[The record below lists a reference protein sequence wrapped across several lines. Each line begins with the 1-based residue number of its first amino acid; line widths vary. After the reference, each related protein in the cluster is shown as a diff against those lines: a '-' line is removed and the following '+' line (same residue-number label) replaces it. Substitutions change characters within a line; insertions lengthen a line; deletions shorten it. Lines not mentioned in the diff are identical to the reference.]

1 MTKFRRRLLPLLA
14 ALTFLPRTD
23 TAQTGLRKVDFG
35 YSPATHLT
43 AICFPADWQKT
54 VVTERGSLGYDFGP
68 GPYARPLTEISMGA
82 REIVF
87 APEVTSIPDA
97 RVPIATVRLS
107 GPGATAILE
116 EFALDGRTMTDP
128 SSSFLGGKI
137 RRLGGLTG
145 AAGWANPPD
154 SCDPAFRNVAWGTNR
169 PVLYRVRVPPG
180 GARRIALGF
189 CEPYKGVRGQRV
201 LEIRVEGAP
210 PMTIDALRDN
220 EKNRPYVYFFDAR
233 DENNDG
239 EIAIEV
245 HASPNGVDPNVILNA
260 FWVFPRRTGITEE
273 EVIRG
278 EGTRRAEVSWT
289 CGLENELGSA
299 TSRIDG
305 ILAHFEGRRL
315 TPVVLVRTGRT
326 LTFDGATGTLGS
338 PGRPFVAARPPFTR
352 ARREGNTWTLELPEG
367 TTDPQVFVLSG
378 GNTRGDAARLPDLK
392 EARITA
398 ELFWKKEAGLP
409 FGRITV
415 PDSAIQYVLD
425 ASIRDLYQIAE
436 RVDGHFQ
443 FQPGPS
449 VYRGLWMHDEA
460 WDVST
465 MLALGDTASARMSIE
480 TALRYQQTDGRIF
493 QSEPYP
499 MLRETGLILF
509 ALCNYANV
517 SGNRPWLKSH
527 FPAVSAAVGWI
538 RRTRALTLAD
548 SISPNYGLFPPGF
561 TDGGIGGL
569 AAEYGTTFWSLNAL
583 QAAARA
589 ASSLGIRDSAR
600 SWSMLAGGLMTS
612 FRRASARDARRDS
625 HGNLYL
631 PMRVGDTSSTT
642 LPQQANWGILDGQG
656 FGHLFP
662 YADPVL
668 NGTLAMLDANTT
680 EGIHQDVGW
689 LRKGV
694 WPFFTAQEGIVHMY
708 QRNYAR
714 AADILYAVANHAS
727 PLGTWLEEQLPKEL
741 GTRTSGDA
749 SDATA
754 GSLFILLLKDMI
766 LTERADTLEVLG
778 GVPSS
783 WYMPGAHL
791 RLDRV
796 LTELGP
802 FSLDLRISTD
812 GEKCTLSVGK
822 IPRNKHCAV
831 RIVLG
836 GLKDAGFTN
845 ADGTGLPAA
854 RDIPAGGE
862 MRIALTARR
871 K

>member
-1 MTKFRRRLLPLLA
+1 MTISWSRLLPLLVT
-14 ALTFLPRTD
+14 LTFLPRTD
-23 TAQTGLRKVDFG
+23 SAQTGPPKVDFR
-35 YSPATHLT
+35 YSPATHLS

-54 VVTERGSLGYDFGP
+54 VITERGSLGYDFAP

-82 REIVF
+82 KEIVLT
-87 APEVTSIPDA
+87 PESPSIRNP

-107 GPGATAILE
+107 GTNASALLE
-116 EFALDGRTMTDP
+116 EFALEGRPRTRP
-128 SSSFLGGKI
+128 SFSFLGGKI
-137 RRLGGLTG
+137 RRLGGLSG
-145 AAGWANPPD
+145 AAGWASPPD

-169 PVLYRVRVPPG
+169 PVLYRVRVPAG
-180 GARRIALGF
+180 SVRLVALGF
-189 CEPYKGVRGQRV
+189 CEPYKGARGQRV
-201 LEIRVEGAP
+201 LDLRVEGAA
-210 PMTIDALRDN
+210 PMTIDALKNN
-220 EKNRPYVYFFDAR
+220 EKNRPSVYFFDAR
-233 DENNDG
+233 DENHDG

-245 HASPNGVDPNVILNA
+245 HASPEGVDPNVILNA
-260 FWVFPRRTGITEE
+260 FWVFPRGTGITEE

-278 EGTRRAEVSWT
+278 EGTRRAEISWT
-289 CGLENELGSA
+289 CGLENERGTAS
-299 TSRIDG
+299 TRVDG
-305 ILAHFEGRRL
+305 ILAHFEGQRL
-315 TPVVLVRTGRT
+315 TPTVSIRTGRT
-326 LTFDGATGTLGS
+326 LTFDGETGTLGA
-338 PGRPFVAARPPFTR
+338 PGRPFVSARPPFTS
-352 ARREGNTWTLELPEG
+352 AKREGNTWTLELPEG
-367 TTDPQVFVLSG
+367 TKDAQVFVLNG
-378 GNTRGDAARLPDLK
+378 GDTREARLPDLK
-392 EARITA
+392 EAKKKA
-398 ELFWKKEAGLP
+398 ELFWRREAGLP

-436 RVDGHFQ
+436 WVDGHFQ

-449 VYRGLWMHDEA
+449 VYRGLWMHDGA

-480 TALRYQQTDGRIF
+480 TALRYQQPDGRIF

-509 ALCNYANV
+509 ALCNYAKV
-517 SGNRPWLKSH
+517 SGNTPWLKSH
-527 FPAVSAAVGWI
+527 FPAVCSAVGWI
-538 RRTRALTLAD
+538 RRTRALTLGD
-548 SISPNYGLFPPGF
+548 PSSPNYGLFPPGF

-569 AAEYGTTFWSLNAL
+569 SAEYGTTFWSLNAI
-583 QAAARA
+583 QAASRA
-589 ASSLGIRDSAR
+589 ASSVGIEDSAR
-600 SWSMLAGGLMTS
+600 SWSTLSRELMMS
-612 FRRASARDARRDS
+612 FRKASTRDARRDS

-662 YADPVL
+662 YADPLL

-689 LRKGV
+689 LRKGL

-727 PLGTWLEEQLPKEL
+727 PLGTWLEEQLPKDL
-741 GTRTSGDA
+741 GTRTAGDA

-778 GVPSS
+778 GVPAS

-791 RLDRV
+791 HLDRV
-796 LTELGP
+796 LTECGP
-802 FSLDLRISTD
+802 LSLDLRVSTD

-822 IPRNKHCAV
+822 IPRNTRCTL
-831 RIVLG
+831 RIVFD
-836 GLKDAGFTN
+836 GLKQAGFTN

-854 RDIPAGGE
+854 REIPAGGE
-862 MRIALTARR
+862 IRIALSARR
-871 K
+871 R